1 MNIKTFKMN
10 ETKTMSSLEIAEL
23 TGKRHD
29 HVMTDIRKMLVE
41 LDKASP
47 AFTGT
52 AFYEANG
59 AKRSREIF
67 NLPKE
72 LTITLVAHYSHK
84 ACNMVVKRWLELE
97 EQVNKPAE
105 QPPLPDT
112 KLGQTL
118 LFAEFLFRNLNLPE
132 SGKLGVMQKVEKTF
146 NLLSLTPAYGVD
158 APIVDGV
165 MAAVSSEATLAITN
179 ILEGTDIS
187 PVKANKKLIEIGIL
201 EEKSRPSTTKGVKY
215 FKSLTSKGLRYGKNL
230 SSPSNQRETQ
240 PHYFVSK
247 REELLALLTSE
258 EKGNK

>member
-1 MNIKTFKMN
+1 MNLMSVNATAV
-10 ETKTMSSLEIAEL
+10 KTMSSLEIAEL

-29 HVMTDIRKMLVE
+29 HIMTDIRKMLIE
-41 LDKASP
+41 LGLNVP

-52 AFYEANG
+52 QVYGNNNT
-59 AKRSREIF
+59 REIF
-67 NLPKE
+67 NLTKE
-72 LTITLVAHYSHK
+72 LTMTLVAHYSHK

-97 EQVNKPAE
+97 EKVNKPAE

-132 SGKLGVMQKVEKTF
+132 SGKLGVMQKVENTF
-146 NLLSLTPAYGVD
+146 SLPSLTPAYGVD
-158 APIVDGV
+158 APVVDGV

-179 ILEGTDIS
+179 ILEGTGIS

-230 SSPSNQRETQ
+230 SSPCNQRETQ

-258 EKGNK
+258 EKGSE

>member
-1 MNIKTFKMN
+1 MNLMSVNATAV
-10 ETKTMSSLEIAEL
+10 KTMSSLEIAEL

-29 HVMTDIRKMLVE
+29 HIMTDIRKMLIE
-41 LDKASP
+41 LGLNVP

-52 AFYEANG
+52 QVYGNNNT
-59 AKRSREIF
+59 REIF
-67 NLPKE
+67 NLTKE
-72 LTITLVAHYSHK
+72 LTMTLVAHYSHK

-97 EQVNKPAE
+97 EKVNKPAE

-132 SGKLGVMQKVEKTF
+132 SGKLGVMQKVENTF
-146 NLLSLTPAYGVD
+146 SLPSLTPAYGVD
-158 APIVDGV
+158 APVVDGV

-179 ILEGTDIS
+179 ILEGTGIS

-230 SSPSNQRETQ
+230 SSPSNQRETP
-240 PHYFVSK
+240 PHYFVSQ

-258 EKGNK
+258 EKGSE